1 MADEDQG
8 RIERLACWLA
18 GLSGFGSIDED
29 AIRTSV
35 RRLAYIAGFAWLL
48 GLIGVFWGIISPLA
62 GMTVLTFAG
71 LVLAGGVLLVAKAN
85 TELVAAALDAQEV
98 QASAPVAVEQEAYE
112 PPVREEPVLPLARP
126 FQPAPI
132 SQERRLLSRGEIEG
146 RAYAIY
152 SDGSIEMDTAFG
164 RRWFASIDLAH
175 EFIGYRPGQAP
186 AQPAAIRPDTALLN

>member
-1 MADEDQG
+1 MADDDQG
-8 RIERLACWLA
+8 RIEQLTCWLA
-18 GLSGFGSIDED
+18 GQAGFGSIDED

-48 GLIGVFWGIISPLA
+48 TLTSVLFGGISPLA
-62 GMTVLTFAG
+62 GMSVLTFAG
-71 LVLAGGVLLVAKAN
+71 SVLAGGVLLVAKAN
-85 TELVAAALDAQEV
+85 TELVAAALDVQEADAT
-98 QASAPVAVEQEAYE
+98 QAAVEEE
-112 PPVREEPVLPLARP
+112 DELPVREEPVLPLARS
-126 FQPAPI
+126 FQPAQI
-132 SQERRLLSRGEIEG
+132 AQERRLLSRGEIEG